1 MEADQAEE
9 GAWEIE
15 FSRNGIKPRKTK
27 VCDYFS
33 WDYLKSELSEYT
45 YTHNR
50 ENEAYAEYDN
60 VAQYSDERVN
70 NYRQNAMEVL

>member
-1 MEADQAEE
+1 M
-9 GAWEIE
+9 
-15 FSRNGIKPRKTK
+15 
-27 VCDYFS
+27 
-33 WDYLKSELSEYT
+33 KSELSEYT